1 MTNYRTKKG
10 KELLA
15 HRIEEYFLMCDR
27 INNSPEK
34 NEKDK
39 GKPKKPYTL
48 TGLLFHLDMSAKEL
62 DELSKNRGLGKIIAG
77 AKRRI
82 EAYIEENCLTG
93 NLSAT
98 AAFNSL
104 KEHFGWSTK
113 NEEHE
118 SEAFSLELCEE
129 AEILGA

>member
-15 HRIEEYFLMCDR
+15 HRIEDYFLMCDR
-27 INNSPEK
+27 INSSCEK

-39 GKPKKPYTL
+39 NKLKKPYTL
-48 TGLLFHLDMSAKEL
+48 TGLLFHLDMSANEF
-62 DELSKNRGLGKIIAG
+62 DELSKNRGLSKTILG

-82 EAYIEENCLTG
+82 EAYIEENSLTG
-93 NLSAT
+93 NLSTT

-104 KEHFGWSTK
+104 KEHFGWSNK

-129 AEILGA
+129 AQILGA